1 MTGIEDVAK
10 TWLVDPA
17 WQKVFKHTVDVME
30 DYVSYILVR
39 YNICCRQVVWQ
50 IRILG
55 INIFLFHISINLFCY
70 LTHFHKE

>member
-1 MTGIEDVAK
+1 MAGIEDVAK

-50 IRILG
+50 IRI
-55 INIFLFHISINLFCY
+55 
-70 LTHFHKE
+70 